1 MNNPSK
7 MFLCYSCSVKFKICI
22 DVSFSM
28 IKSNPQSFSSSI
40 LFSKFKMVS
49 HGPSSIFPSYS
60 VISSSSEYL
69 SSKSSEFNAPNI
81 LAQFLIYNYP
91 IFLLNRFSCTLHF
104 SSSNPSSTCNM
115 FITFSGSTST
125 SISNP
130 LQTYMTAFST
140 STIVPILMKKS
151 NPRSKS

>member
-1 MNNPSK
+1 
-7 MFLCYSCSVKFKICI
+7 
-22 DVSFSM
+22 
-28 IKSNPQSFSSSI
+28 
-40 LFSKFKMVS
+40 
-49 HGPSSIFPSYS
+49 
-60 VISSSSEYL
+60 
-69 SSKSSEFNAPNI
+69 
-81 LAQFLIYNYP
+81 
-91 IFLLNRFSCTLHF
+91 
-104 SSSNPSSTCNM
+104 M